1 MSSQQEQPQQQ
12 QPTVRHIP
20 IFVEGRSEP
29 LINTAP
35 ESQSSQQSP
44 QQQQHHHHST
54 GSMGEGVPSMDMPS
68 RNDFFKHGTIFDS
81 VRDMPVRSN
90 FPGFHQGFKR
100 EASPGGSRTSPFSDM
115 SNHMWSEPATAA
127 NVPRGTSIPRQTPSP
142 STTAQQQQA
151 HQTKANATANTQH
164 QVPRTAQP
172 PPPQPQQQQHTQ
184 TQQQPQQQQPPAA
197 GQDQP
202 DSRPKMPT
210 KEDPITKIQKIQKDV
225 LAIFDQVEQ
234 FKGGSDGKKD
244 KTYIYLDEMLTQ
256 NLLKLDSID
265 AEDQPQIKSAR
276 KEAIKSINTC
286 IAVLEAKAE
295 AGASGSA
302 NASSGSIGK
311 ANNSSSNGLDANGM
325 EQSASNT
332 SIPHS
337 SSNSSQQ
344 QQSNEISSHDALD
357 ALGLKRY
364 CCRRM
369 LLGHV
374 DLIEKLLNYAPLEK

>member
-29 LINTAP
+29 LINKTP
-35 ESQSSQQSP
+35 ESQPSQPS
-44 QQQQHHHHST
+44 QQQQPQPQHHHPTT
-54 GSMGEGVPSMDMPS
+54 GMGEGGPSMDMPS

-100 EASPGGSRTSPFSDM
+100 EPSPGATRTSPFPD
-115 SNHMWSEPATAA
+115 MWSEQP
-127 NVPRGTSIPRQTPSP
+127 NHVPRGTSIPRQTPSP
-142 STTAQQQQA
+142 STAQ
-151 HQTKANATANTQH
+151 H
-164 QVPRTAQP
+164 PP
-172 PPPQPQQQQHTQ
+172 PPPQQQQQHQ
-184 TQQQPQQQQPPAA
+184 PQQPKPNTQQQVPRQQQPPAAQQQHADAQQHPAAAA

-202 DSRPKMPT
+202 DSRPKMSA

-234 FKGGSDGKKD
+234 FKGGKEGKKD
-244 KTYIYLDEMLTQ
+244 KAYIYLDEMLTQ

-311 ANNSSSNGLDANGM
+311 ANSSSNGLSANGM
-325 EQSASNT
+325 EQSGSNT

-344 QQSNEISSHDALD
+344 QQQQQANEVSSQ
-357 ALGLKRY
+357 
-364 CCRRM
+364 
-369 LLGHV
+369 
-374 DLIEKLLNYAPLEK
+374 

>member
-29 LINTAP
+29 LINTTP
-35 ESQSSQQSP
+35 ESQPSQPS
-44 QQQQHHHHST
+44 QHH
-54 GSMGEGVPSMDMPS
+54 PSAGMEAPNMEMPS
-68 RNDFFKHGTIFDS
+68 RNDFFKHGPIFDRA
-81 VRDMPVRSN
+81 RDIPVRSN
-90 FPGFHQGFKR
+90 FPGFQGFDGFKR
-100 EASPGGSRTSPFSDM
+100 EASPGASRTSPFPDI
-115 SNHMWSEPATAA
+115 SNHMWPESDPLNA

-142 STTAQQQQA
+142 SAAHQQQKPN
-151 HQTKANATANTQH
+151 TATS
-164 QVPRTAQP
+164 
-172 PPPQPQQQQHTQ
+172 QQQQHVPRTSQPQPHPQ
-184 TQQQPQQQQPPAA
+184 THPQPQPQQQQPQQQQPA

-210 KEDPITKIQKIQKDV
+210 REDPITKIQKIQKDV
-225 LAIFDQVEQ
+225 LAIFDQVEH
-234 FKGGSDGKKD
+234 FKGGKEGKKD
-244 KTYIYLDEMLTQ
+244 KAYIYLDEMLTQ

-302 NASSGSIGK
+302 NASTGSIGN
-311 ANNSSSNGLDANGM
+311 ANANSSSNGIDANGTN
-325 EQSASNT
+325 QSASNI

-344 QQSNEISSHDALD
+344 QANEVA
-357 ALGLKRY
+357 KQQ
-364 CCRRM
+364 
-369 LLGHV
+369 
-374 DLIEKLLNYAPLEK
+374 